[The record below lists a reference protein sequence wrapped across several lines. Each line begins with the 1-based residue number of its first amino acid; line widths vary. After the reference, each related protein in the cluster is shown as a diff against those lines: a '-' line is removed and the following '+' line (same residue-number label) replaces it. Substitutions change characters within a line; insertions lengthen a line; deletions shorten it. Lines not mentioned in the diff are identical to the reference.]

1 MFLVCCDYGAVHHSL
16 CTRSRSSSQPHPTST
31 ASALYLHSGDR
42 SQLSSATLI
51 TTLATGCSC
60 LEFRPPLPVKFHRGG
75 SSPKSANPSRSPP
88 SSCDSHL
95 RKAWRQIGGSGWK
108 SWRSLVIYE
117 NATGGD
123 DASSL
128 RVVDLCHGGWLGRA
142 VG

>member
-1 MFLVCCDYGAVHHSL
+1 MLRLWRSASFPL
-16 CTRSRSSSQPHPTST
+16 CALTQLI
-31 ASALYLHSGDR
+31 SAPSHIDCKRALPRYLHSGDR

-75 SSPKSANPSRSPP
+75 SSPKSANPSRPPP
-88 SSCDSHL
+88 SSCDSHS

-108 SWRSLVIYE
+108 SWRSLVAYE

-128 RVVDLCHGGWLGRA
+128 RVVDLCHGGWLGWM
-142 VG
+142 V